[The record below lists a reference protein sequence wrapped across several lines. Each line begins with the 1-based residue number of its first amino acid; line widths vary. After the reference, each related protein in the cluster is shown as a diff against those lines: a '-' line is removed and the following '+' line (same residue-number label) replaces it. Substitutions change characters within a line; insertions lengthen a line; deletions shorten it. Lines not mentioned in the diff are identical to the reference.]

1 MNIDS
6 TCPINLWDKSL
17 SVSKTTE
24 PIPCQ
29 PLCNL
34 TLGAICVPF
43 KGVFAYRQI
52 PWAFSHFHIND
63 IDPDFQ

>member
-1 MNIDS
+1 
-6 TCPINLWDKSL
+6 LLDKPL
-17 SVSKTTE
+17 SVFKTTE

-34 TLGAICVPF
+34 TLEAICVPF

-52 PWAFSHFHIND
+52 PWVFFYFHIND
-63 IDPDFQ
+63 INPDFQ